1 MTANVRFT
9 LDTNILFYAVDTDAG
24 AKHEIAR
31 SIVGR
36 AAHANCVLT
45 VQSLAEFYHSVTR
58 KRAAESA
65 KAVRLVLRWRQLFAT
80 TAADT
85 ETVENAVQLEQDH
98 GVSFWDAM
106 LLATARQ
113 AACAVVLSEDMQDGH
128 RLTGLEIITPFT
140 DHAPAALDDLMPRLF

>member
-24 AKHEIAR
+24 EKHDIAR
-31 SIVGR
+31 AIVGW

-45 VQSLAEFYHSVTR
+45 VQALAEFYHAATR
-58 KRAAESA
+58 KRMADSGKAA
-65 KAVRLVLRWRQLFAT
+65 RLVLRWRQLFET
-80 TAADT
+80 TAADAQ
-85 ETVENAVQLEQDH
+85 TVENAVKLEQDH

-113 AACAVVLSEDMQDGH
+113 AACAVILSEDMQDGH
-128 RLTGLEIITPFT
+128 RLTGLQIINPFA
-140 DHAPAALDDLMPRLF
+140 DRAGAALDDLMPRVS